1 MSAPASDTVVVVS
14 PNPVGSA
21 SGDESVNEKTG
32 ISVDDAGSSKTVRWC
47 SIARSRTV
55 ATRATA
61 VRT

>member
-21 SGDESVNEKTG
+21 SGDESINEKTG
-32 ISVDDAGSSKTVRWC
+32 ISVDE
-47 SIARSRTV
+47 TV
-55 ATRATA
+55 ATRTTA